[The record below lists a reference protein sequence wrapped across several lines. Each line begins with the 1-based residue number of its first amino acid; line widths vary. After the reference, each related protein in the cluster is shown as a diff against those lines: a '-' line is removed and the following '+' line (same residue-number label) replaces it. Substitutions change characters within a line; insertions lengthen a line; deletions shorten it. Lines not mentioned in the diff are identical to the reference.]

1 MSSIPLLQTPS
12 DEQQCVINFLKQGK
26 HVVVDA
32 CAGSGKSTT
41 VLSAARAM
49 PHRRFLQ
56 LTYNSMLRLEVKK
69 KIEELGL
76 SNIEVHTY
84 HSLAVRHYMETAHT
98 DTGIRYVLYHAKP
111 FSSMPRPVDVLVIDE
126 AQDMSFLYYELVKKF
141 LYDLYHCCDDQ
152 EQLQLLVMGDYMQG
166 LYEFKGSDIRFLTMA
181 DKFWLPSRHAA
192 LVPSVF
198 EKCTLKMSYR
208 ITRSMADFV
217 NHVMLGE
224 TRLLAERDGDP
235 VVYLRNT
242 QYNNERAVIYY
253 VTRLLDSG
261 VLPSDIF
268 VLGASVKGANSNIRK
283 IENVL
288 VDRNIPCYVPMSD
301 QQDKIDDRVID
312 GKIVF
317 STFHA
322 VKGRQRKYVFVVG
335 FDNNY
340 MKYHARHEPDDR
352 CPNTLYVGATRATH
366 RLFLLETNDWPTD
379 RPLSFLRMSH
389 HEMRSQPYIEFK
401 GIPQTVFYEE
411 RVAVPVPGGGGSAA
425 TRRKEVVRPT
435 DLIKFVNE
443 SVVEFVSPILD
454 RVFVV
459 EVAAIAENAIDV
471 PTVVHT
477 RRGFYE
483 DISDLNGIA
492 IPAMYSDR
500 LLQRSLLHQM
510 ILEEVRGF
518 RPGKHGYLRG
528 IVDSDVTGRAP
539 CSVSDYM
546 FLANVYLATT
556 EKLYFKLR
564 QIDRDEYGWMSDE
577 TMERCYAR
585 LSSTVGTDNTTP
597 GAPILV
603 EQSIVDPS
611 MDFAHRYVDAR
622 LRELLPEA
630 GLINFR
636 FAARVDFITE
646 HTVWEIKCTTKLTI
660 DHLLQVAIYAWLW
673 RVVVEFDMP
682 LTDLIRQQ
690 KQFRLL
696 NVRTGEILRLEA
708 TTSELETIVV
718 SLMRGKY
725 LRHERLDDN
734 MFLDQ
739 FIPNN

>member
-1 MSSIPLLQTPS
+1 M
-12 DEQQCVINFLKQGK
+12 INFLKQGK

-76 SNIEVHTY
+76 TNIEVHTY

-98 DTGIRYVLYHAKP
+98 DTGIRYILYHAKP

-141 LYDLYHCCDDQ
+141 LYDLYHGCDDQ

-217 NHVMLGE
+217 NHVMLGD
-224 TRLLAERDGDP
+224 TRLLADRDGDR
-235 VVYLRNT
+235 VIYLRNT

-261 VLPSDIF
+261 VSPSDIF

-301 QQDKIDDRVID
+301 QQDKIDNRVID

-340 MKYHARHEPDDR
+340 MKYNARHEPSDR

-401 GIPQTVFYEE
+401 GMPQTVFYEE
-411 RVAVPVPGGGGSAA
+411 RESAPAVAGVDGGSGGNA
-425 TRRKEVVRPT
+425 RRKEVVRPT
-435 DLIKFVNE
+435 DLIKFVSE
-443 SVVEFVSPILD
+443 TVVEFVSPILD

-459 EVAAIAENAIDV
+459 EVAAKAENAIDV

-518 RPGKHGYLRG
+518 RPGKHAYLRG

-539 CSVSDYM
+539 SSVSDYM
-546 FLANVYLATT
+546 FLANVYLAST

-577 TMERCYAR
+577 MMERCYAR
-585 LSSTVGTDNTTP
+585 LSSTVGVDNTTP

-611 MDFAHRYVDAR
+611 MEFAHRYVDAR

-660 DHLLQVAIYAWLW
+660 DHMLQVVIYAWLW

-682 LTDLIRQQ
+682 MTDLIRQQ

-718 SLMRGKY
+718 ALMRGKY

-734 MFLDQ
+734 MFLEQ
-739 FIPNN
+739 FIKNN